1 MYYSAIGVLAVLIL
15 LIVNQ
20 DILRNPKTSYD
31 KPAWKVYRRFLF
43 AVLAYYITDILWGI
57 IESQKM
63 ARLLFIDT
71 TVYFIA
77 MAVGILFWAEYTVAY
92 LEMNSIHGRL
102 LVLSGRL
109 LAAIVSFVAI
119 VNTFKPILFSVDSDC
134 VYQALPVRYVLLTIQ
149 IVLLLLISVYAFISM
164 FRHGKARKYQRY
176 RILGSFGF
184 IMALLL
190 FVQLWF
196 PYLPLYSVGY
206 MLGTSLLHTFVAA
219 DEKEEHKREL
229 METKKITEL
238 NDTISALLNNMP
250 GMAFTKDAQTGVYLA
265 CNQSFAEYAKKEKT
279 EDVVG
284 LTDAEIFDA
293 ETAARLLEDDRT
305 ALSLS
310 KPYIFFEDVPD
321 AAGEQRQL
329 QTTKVKYKDTLGRIC
344 VLGICQDVT
353 DMVRIQHEHAMTKEA
368 YEKAVS
374 SGLLYNNIAVTLARD
389 YIDMYYINTDSEEY
403 IEYKISEDN
412 STLSEIRRGWHFFS
426 DCRKELAES
435 VFEDDRDAFMMALKR
450 KTLMKILSRK
460 DTFAMTYRQ
469 MDAGSMVYVN
479 MKISRMEDEKY
490 IIMGITNVDAEIRE
504 TMAKNKS
511 LADALDRAEKANREK
526 TTVVAEMIRRI
537 RTPLNAIIG
546 FDTFALKNDAIDS
559 RTRKYLEEIAQSSNE
574 LLEAINDMHD
584 VIRPESE
591 NETPKDEVKPEDTAE
606 EKIVRKEDLYVLVVD
621 DDPIEAKYSGAVIK
635 EAGIRADF
643 CTSGQ
648 EALHMI
654 EKQYNKKQPYNLVL
668 MDWNMPGMNGQET
681 TAEIRKLYGKDITV
695 AVLTAYDWDD
705 IQEEVQ
711 VVGVENYIQKPLLVS
726 NVSEKIEKIGIHSIS
741 EENEEKPTA
750 NLSGRRILLAED
762 VDLNAGILVDSL
774 EMENIKVDHAINGR
788 VAVDLFEKST
798 EGIYAAILMDVRM
811 PVMDGLEAARVI
823 RSMDRADAKRIPI
836 IALTAKTFE
845 DDIQRSMQSG
855 MNAHL
860 SKPIEIDELVRV
872 LGEQVYEAE
881 RL

>member
-43 AVLAYYITDILWGI
+43 AVLAYYITDIFWGI

-109 LAAIVSFVAI
+109 LAAIVSVVAI

-164 FRHGKARKYQRY
+164 FRHGKARKYQKY

-238 NDTISALLNNMP
+238 KDTISALLNNMP

-389 YIDMYYINTDSEEY
+389 YIDMYYINTDSEE
-403 IEYKISEDN
+403 
-412 STLSEIRRGWHFFS
+412 
-426 DCRKELAES
+426 
-435 VFEDDRDAFMMALKR
+435 
-450 KTLMKILSRK
+450 
-460 DTFAMTYRQ
+460 
-469 MDAGSMVYVN
+469 
-479 MKISRMEDEKY
+479 
-490 IIMGITNVDAEIRE
+490 
-504 TMAKNKS
+504 
-511 LADALDRAEKANREK
+511 
-526 TTVVAEMIRRI
+526 
-537 RTPLNAIIG
+537 
-546 FDTFALKNDAIDS
+546 
-559 RTRKYLEEIAQSSNE
+559 
-574 LLEAINDMHD
+574 
-584 VIRPESE
+584 
-591 NETPKDEVKPEDTAE
+591 
-606 EKIVRKEDLYVLVVD
+606 
-621 DDPIEAKYSGAVIK
+621 
-635 EAGIRADF
+635 
-643 CTSGQ
+643 
-648 EALHMI
+648 
-654 EKQYNKKQPYNLVL
+654 
-668 MDWNMPGMNGQET
+668 
-681 TAEIRKLYGKDITV
+681 
-695 AVLTAYDWDD
+695 
-705 IQEEVQ
+705 
-711 VVGVENYIQKPLLVS
+711 
-726 NVSEKIEKIGIHSIS
+726 
-741 EENEEKPTA
+741 
-750 NLSGRRILLAED
+750 
-762 VDLNAGILVDSL
+762 
-774 EMENIKVDHAINGR
+774 
-788 VAVDLFEKST
+788 
-798 EGIYAAILMDVRM
+798 
-811 PVMDGLEAARVI
+811 
-823 RSMDRADAKRIPI
+823 
-836 IALTAKTFE
+836 
-845 DDIQRSMQSG
+845 
-855 MNAHL
+855 
-860 SKPIEIDELVRV
+860 
-872 LGEQVYEAE
+872 
-881 RL
+881 

>member
-1 MYYSAIGVLAVLIL
+1 VFLKHKKSELIW
-15 LIVNQ
+15 
-20 DILRNPKTSYD
+20 
-31 KPAWKVYRRFLF
+31 PAHQIF
-43 AVLAYYITDILWGI
+43 IT
-57 IESQKM
+57 
-63 ARLLFIDT
+63 
-71 TVYFIA
+71 
-77 MAVGILFWAEYTVAY
+77 
-92 LEMNSIHGRL
+92 
-102 LVLSGRL
+102 
-109 LAAIVSFVAI
+109 
-119 VNTFKPILFSVDSDC
+119 
-134 VYQALPVRYVLLTIQ
+134 
-149 IVLLLLISVYAFISM
+149 
-164 FRHGKARKYQRY
+164 
-176 RILGSFGF
+176 
-184 IMALLL
+184 
-190 FVQLWF
+190 
-196 PYLPLYSVGY
+196 
-206 MLGTSLLHTFVAA
+206 LHP
-219 DEKEEHKREL
+219 E
-229 METKKITEL
+229 I
-238 NDTISALLNNMP
+238 NN
-250 GMAFTKDAQTGVYLA
+250 
-265 CNQSFAEYAKKEKT
+265 
-279 EDVVG
+279 
-284 LTDAEIFDA
+284 
-293 ETAARLLEDDRT
+293 
-305 ALSLS
+305 
-310 KPYIFFEDVPD
+310 
-321 AAGEQRQL
+321 
-329 QTTKVKYKDTLGRIC
+329 
-344 VLGICQDVT
+344 
-353 DMVRIQHEHAMTKEA
+353 
-368 YEKAVS
+368 
-374 SGLLYNNIAVTLARD
+374 
-389 YIDMYYINTDSEEY
+389 
-403 IEYKISEDN
+403 
-412 STLSEIRRGWHFFS
+412 
-426 DCRKELAES
+426 
-435 VFEDDRDAFMMALKR
+435 
-450 KTLMKILSRK
+450 ILSR
-460 DTFAMTYRQ
+460 D
-469 MDAGSMVYVN
+469 
-479 MKISRMEDEKY
+479 
-490 IIMGITNVDAEIRE
+490 
-504 TMAKNKS
+504 
-511 LADALDRAEKANREK
+511 EKANREK

-574 LLEAINDMHD
+574 LLEAINDVHD

-591 NETPKDEVKPEDTAE
+591 NETPKDEVKPEDAAE

-621 DDPIEAKYSGAVIK
+621 DDPIEAKYAGAVIK

-705 IQEEVQ
+705 IQEEAQ

-726 NVSEKIEKIGIHSIS
+726 NVSEKIERIGIHSIS

-811 PVMDGLEAARVI
+811 PVMDGIEAARVI

>member
-43 AVLAYYITDILWGI
+43 AVLAYYITDIFWGI

-238 NDTISALLNNMP
+238 KDTISALLNNMP

-265 CNQSFAEYAKKEKT
+265 CNQSFAEYAKKEKP

-374 SGLLYNNIAVTLARD
+374 SGLLYNNIAGTLARD

-412 STLSEIRRGWHFFS
+412 SSLSEIRRGWHFFS

-479 MKISRMEDEKY
+479 MKISRMEDVKY

-574 LLEAINDMHD
+574 LLEAINDVHD

-591 NETPKDEVKPEDTAE
+591 NETPKYEVKPEDAAE

-621 DDPIEAKYSGAVIK
+621 DDPIEAKYAGAVIK

-705 IQEEVQ
+705 IQEEAQ

-726 NVSEKIEKIGIHSIS
+726 NVSEKIERIGIHSIS

>member
-43 AVLAYYITDILWGI
+43 AVLAYYITDIFWGI

-63 ARLLFIDT
+63 ARLLFLDT

-134 VYQALPVRYVLLTIQ
+134 VYQALPVRDVLLTIQ

-238 NDTISALLNNMP
+238 KDTISALLNNMP
-250 GMAFTKDAQTGVYLA
+250 GMAFTKDAKTGVYLA
-265 CNQSFAEYAKKEKT
+265 CNQSFAEYAKKEKP

-374 SGLLYNNIAVTLARD
+374 SRLLYNNIAGTLARD

-426 DCRKELAES
+426 DCRKELVES

-479 MKISRMEDEKY
+479 MKISRMEDVKY

-574 LLEAINDMHD
+574 LLEAINDVHD

-621 DDPIEAKYSGAVIK
+621 DDPIEAKYAGAVIK

-705 IQEEVQ
+705 IQEEAQ

-726 NVSEKIEKIGIHSIS
+726 NVSEKIERIGIHSIS

-811 PVMDGLEAARVI
+811 PVMDGIEAARVI

>member
-43 AVLAYYITDILWGI
+43 AVLAYYITDIFWGI

-102 LVLSGRL
+102 LVLFGRL
-109 LAAIVSFVAI
+109 LAAIVSVVAI

-196 PYLPLYSVGY
+196 PYLPLYSIGY

-238 NDTISALLNNMP
+238 KDTISALLNNMP
-250 GMAFTKDAQTGVYLA
+250 GMAFTKDAKTGVYLA
-265 CNQSFAEYAKKEKT
+265 CNQSFAEYAKKEKP

-293 ETAARLLEDDRT
+293 ETAARFLEDDRT

-374 SGLLYNNIAVTLARD
+374 SGLLYNNIAGTLARD

-435 VFEDDRDAFMMALKR
+435 VSEDDRDAFMMALKR

-591 NETPKDEVKPEDTAE
+591 NETPKDEVKPEDAAE

-621 DDPIEAKYSGAVIK
+621 DDPIEAKYAGAVIK

-726 NVSEKIEKIGIHSIS
+726 NVSEKIEKIGIRSIS

>member
-43 AVLAYYITDILWGI
+43 AVLAYYITDIFWGI

-109 LAAIVSFVAI
+109 LAAIVSVVAI

-238 NDTISALLNNMP
+238 KDTISALLNNMP
-250 GMAFTKDAQTGVYLA
+250 GMAFTKDAKTGVYLA

-403 IEYKISEDN
+403 IEYKKSEDN

-460 DTFAMTYRQ
+460 DTFVMTYRQ

-591 NETPKDEVKPEDTAE
+591 NETPKDEVKPEDAAE

-762 VDLNAGILVDSL
+762 VDLNAGILVHSL

-788 VAVDLFEKST
+788 VAVDLFDFST

>member
-43 AVLAYYITDILWGI
+43 AVLAYYITDIFWGI

-109 LAAIVSFVAI
+109 LAAIVSVVAI

-164 FRHGKARKYQRY
+164 FRHGKARKYQKY

-196 PYLPLYSVGY
+196 PYLPLYSIGY

-238 NDTISALLNNMP
+238 KDTISALLNNMP

-310 KPYIFFEDVPD
+310 KPYIFFEDVSD

-403 IEYKISEDN
+403 IEYKKSEDN

-460 DTFAMTYRQ
+460 DTFVMTYRQ

-591 NETPKDEVKPEDTAE
+591 NETPKDEVKPEDAAE

-836 IALTAKTFE
+836 IALTAKTLE